1 MQFRTLNT
9 VRLVSLG
16 IATISFTAT
25 LTIALAAGFGSRIVT
40 FQIRAHDLLGPFT
53 VALFFTALS
62 CLLAISNETRA
73 SLRHAMRIGVFT
85 LFGLSLVLLAALS
98 IKPLPE
104 AYPTSDAA
112 VSEIYTLHSIRSIWP
127 FGPYSQYGW
136 NHPGPAMYY
145 ALAPIY
151 IAADYHNLGLK
162 LGAFALNL
170 GLLISLLR
178 LLFVHSR
185 PAVAAAVAAVLALMI
200 VRIGGRL
207 IISDWNP
214 HLIPIPLLLFL
225 VVVAQA
231 ITRAPSALLSA
242 IAVGSF
248 ISQTHVSM
256 VPFVI
261 LIAASALVAAK
272 YLANRS
278 DVRWRMYLNRA
289 AWLAMVLWLLPLA
302 EELVGPRGNAT
313 LLWRFLRE
321 NVPDVTWTESARMWL
336 DLTTSVIMQSVTLPV
351 GHGVVRSPHV
361 LPELVILIALCAGAV
376 YALYR
381 ARGEKHSFERV
392 LLLLALTGLVVGL
405 WSLSRLRHPVYD
417 HQIFWIALMGA
428 FNIAIVAG
436 SLFARWAERADA
448 NGRSYMTS
456 IVVVVTSVMIVAT
469 AGSVAL
475 IGDVNDLKSRQRGSA
490 VVERLY
496 EPIRAY
502 LAAHGNQ
509 PIVIRPTQAAW
520 EESAGIVLQFY
531 KERYPVAVDPSWV
544 HIFGSP
550 LEPTGKEQ
558 FDILILDS
566 SSGDESLNAFPNA
579 ETIATVDTVGV
590 FISKTRR

>member
-1 MQFRTLNT
+1 
-9 VRLVSLG
+9 
-16 IATISFTAT
+16 
-25 LTIALAAGFGSRIVT
+25 
-40 FQIRAHDLLGPFT
+40 
-53 VALFFTALS
+53 
-62 CLLAISNETRA
+62 
-73 SLRHAMRIGVFT
+73 
-85 LFGLSLVLLAALS
+85 
-98 IKPLPE
+98 
-104 AYPTSDAA
+104 
-112 VSEIYTLHSIRSIWP
+112 
-127 FGPYSQYGW
+127 
-136 NHPGPAMYY
+136 
-145 ALAPIY
+145 
-151 IAADYHNLGLK
+151 
-162 LGAFALNL
+162 
-170 GLLISLLR
+170 
-178 LLFVHSR
+178 
-185 PAVAAAVAAVLALMI
+185 
-200 VRIGGRL
+200 
-207 IISDWNP
+207 
-214 HLIPIPLLLFL
+214 
-225 VVVAQA
+225 
-231 ITRAPSALLSA
+231 
-242 IAVGSF
+242 
-248 ISQTHVSM
+248 
-256 VPFVI
+256 
-261 LIAASALVAAK
+261 
-272 YLANRS
+272 
-278 DVRWRMYLNRA
+278 
-289 AWLAMVLWLLPLA
+289 
-302 EELVGPRGNAT
+302 
-313 LLWRFLRE
+313 
-321 NVPDVTWTESARMWL
+321 
-336 DLTTSVIMQSVTLPV
+336 
-351 GHGVVRSPHV
+351 
-361 LPELVILIALCAGAV
+361 
-376 YALYR
+376 
-381 ARGEKHSFERV
+381 
-392 LLLLALTGLVVGL
+392 LLALTGLVVGL